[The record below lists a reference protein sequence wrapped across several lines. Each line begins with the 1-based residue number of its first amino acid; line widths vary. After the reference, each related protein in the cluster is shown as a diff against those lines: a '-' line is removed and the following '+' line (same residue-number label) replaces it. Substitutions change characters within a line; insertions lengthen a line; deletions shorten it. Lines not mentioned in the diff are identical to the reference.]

1 MKRGGLGW
9 VEFSVGFSAWLLGA
23 CGDDTA
29 TATIATESSTSAS
42 TGAAAGSTTGTP
54 TTGPDVTS
62 EPSTGISDAGSASSS
77 TSGEPTTEP
86 TTEPLTSTST
96 GDTTTDTT
104 TDTTGAPPVCG
115 DGEVDPDEECDQGPG
130 NSDEGSCTLGCKN
143 AICGDGLLG
152 PGEACDDANQVDEDS
167 CTNACALA
175 TCGDG
180 KLQGDEQCD
189 DNNTDDSDACLNT
202 CLIAACGDGVVQAGV
217 EECDDGNDDDSDDC
231 SACKQATCEDGVQ
244 NGGESDLDCGGMT
257 CPKCGIGL
265 TCSGASDCGPGVL
278 CQQNKCAYA
287 RNCKALKDALPEAP
301 SGIYTV
307 DLDGEGPDPEQS
319 VYCDQTTMG
328 GGWTRIMSAKYPFF
342 YNNASWQNYN
352 AGQPEQDNYS
362 ILSKRDLFKDGITYT
377 FRYVV
382 GNAQTFKDGPIV
394 FQVAW
399 QQGHD
404 PFGAA
409 TSGVD
414 YQFLAGDKPT
424 TCGGFNGLHNKYTS
438 PSYTTDVDLNDGS
451 NCWWMQVVPRDDW
464 NKYGYSPGY
473 LHGFLGGINNPAG
486 VTQWEVLYAR

>member
-217 EECDDGNDDDSDDC
+217 EECDDGNVVYMVRIGPYCSNSIFYVLLGQAILRPCAWFGFGSIWLGVWRLPCSRTRKPARPSPAPPATRVTCDSLPGFILRVLPTGKRVFFARYRDAAGKDHRHR
-231 SACKQATCEDGVQ
+231 
-244 NGGESDLDCGGMT
+244 L
-257 CPKCGIGL
+257 GL
-265 TCSGASDCGPGVL
+265 M
-278 CQQNKCAYA
+278 
-287 RNCKALKDALPEAP
+287 
-301 SGIYTV
+301 
-307 DLDGEGPDPEQS
+307 GPD
-319 VYCDQTTMG
+319 
-328 GGWTRIMSAKYPFF
+328 
-342 YNNASWQNYN
+342 
-352 AGQPEQDNYS
+352 
-362 ILSKRDLFKDGITYT
+362 
-377 FRYVV
+377 
-382 GNAQTFKDGPIV
+382 
-394 FQVAW
+394 
-399 QQGHD
+399 
-404 PFGAA
+404 FGADEARREAMAILAHRDADASASEPVPA
-409 TSGVD
+409 TRRRPRPRRRSGRSRPRSASSPV
-414 YQFLAGDKPT
+414 ASNRNIS
-424 TCGGFNGLHNKYTS
+424 TCT
-438 PSYTTDVDLNDGS
+438 
-451 NCWWMQVVPRDDW
+451 
-464 NKYGYSPGY
+464 
-473 LHGFLGGINNPAG
+473 
-486 VTQWEVLYAR
+486 